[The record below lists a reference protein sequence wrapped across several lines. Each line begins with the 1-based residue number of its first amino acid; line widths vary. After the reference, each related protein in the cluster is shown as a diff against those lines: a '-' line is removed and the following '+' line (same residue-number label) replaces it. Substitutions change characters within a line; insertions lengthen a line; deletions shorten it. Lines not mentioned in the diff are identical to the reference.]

1 VCHRNEESGLAF
13 LAHVEAYYDAITVE
27 DLCERA
33 NVGRSTFYAHYTGKD
48 DLLRSGLARLREV
61 FIGRQTGAAIA
72 KDKKDCELTFSL
84 AMFQH
89 ARNHAH
95 LHRALGNRGTTIA
108 LDAIREVLCDLVRS
122 ELTAA
127 TGKNS
132 PSTLPRELIVQCVVG
147 AHMGVVSWWL
157 NGGANLPPEQ
167 VAAMFRR
174 LAIEGL
180 ARSYR

>member
-1 VCHRNEESGLAF
+1 MLH
-13 LAHVEAYYDAITVE
+13 EALLSLLVSKCYDAITVE

-61 FIGRQTGAAIA
+61 FIGRQTDAVIA
-72 KDKKDCELTFSL
+72 KDKTDCELAFSL

-89 ARNHAH
+89 ARDHAH

-108 LDAIREVLCDLVRS
+108 LDAIREVLCDLVRG

-132 PSTLPRELIVQCVVG
+132 VSTLPRELIVQYVVG

-157 NGGANLPPEQ
+157 KGGASLPSER
-167 VAAMFRR
+167 VDAMFRR

-180 ARSYR
+180 AGPYR